1 MSELDRALAIRR
13 LARISR
19 PKIGSAPS
27 CTGMHWEEK
36 KFDHDPR
43 SAREFALPRGTMR
56 MSKKSYFA
64 VTRLCVMACTD
75 SAIRFCTPTFR
86 ISLAT

>member
-1 MSELDRALAIRR
+1 LSASHSAIG
-13 LARISR
+13 ARQS
-19 PKIGSAPS
+19 PKDWL
-27 CTGMHWEEK
+27 CTFMHWEEK

-43 SAREFALPRGTMR
+43 SAREFALHRGTMR
-56 MSKKSYFA
+56 LSKKSYFA